1 MMVIIWYKIQCGVV
15 FCPHMDP
22 NSVATGGG
30 VGGQNSYGQM
40 GISVYFNFG
49 YEVKKF

>member
-1 MMVIIWYKIQCGVV
+1 MVYIISCNVQSEVV
-15 FCPHMDP
+15 FSPHMDP

-49 YEVKKF
+49 HIL